1 MNDVQILVVFLS
13 ISSPLCVSGV
23 WVEKFTLTIIK
34 AKIPGF
40 DYGIKP
46 DPQIGV
52 NIYAELGQGFTDLF
66 QYRTE
71 MMFGEATPIY
81 NVNIVYDRKKSVK
94 RISTDDTLEIN
105 IVDRGVIV
113 HRAAF
118 QMREFLDIHY
128 NNKVI
133 EYSFRRA
140 DNGLKGSLYFKM
152 HLSVP
157 KTVIA
162 SVAEIGSTATPE
174 NGLTEGGSTIPAGG
188 TTK

>member
-1 MNDVQILVVFLS
+1 MNDVQILVLLLS
-13 ISSPLCVSGV
+13 ISSPLRVSGV
-23 WVEKFTLTIIK
+23 WVERFTLAIIK

-52 NIYAELGQGFTDLF
+52 NIYAKLGQGFTDLF
-66 QYRTE
+66 RYRTE

-81 NVNIVYDRKKSVK
+81 NVNIVYDRKRSVK
-94 RISTDDTLEIN
+94 RISTNDTLEFD
-105 IVDRGVIV
+105 IVDRGVVV

-140 DNGLKGSLYFKM
+140 DNGLKGSLYFKV
-152 HLSVP
+152 HLFVL
-157 KTVIA
+157 KAVIA
-162 SVAEIGSTATPE
+162 SVAEIGSTATPR
-174 NGLTEGGSTIPAGG
+174 NGSTEAASTTPAGR